1 MIRRLTW
8 LILGAVLGVTAYRR
22 LTALTRSVSPGFR
35 RQQLAGFVADVREG
49 MALYMEQ
56 HPGRQ
61 DRTLEGQ
68 TARPGLPAAA
78 PGEGTSPD
86 DVKDGR

>member
-8 LILGAVLGVTAYRR
+8 LILGAVLGVTVYRK

-35 RQQLAGFVADVREG
+35 RRQLAGFVADVREG

-61 DRTLEGQ
+61 DRTLEDQ

-78 PGEGTSPD
+78 PGEGSSPR